1 MCIDSYG
8 VTIYTF
14 FVLWKRKKLTKKQ
27 LCNCKTLNKIILPEL
42 DFILK

>member
-1 MCIDSYG
+1 MWIDSYG

-14 FVLWKRKKLTKKQ
+14 FVLWKRKKSNKKQ